1 MTDSL
6 NIKII
11 EAHRSSALSKESKSH
26 FVFEVS
32 FVTEIDKDFDLRQDI
47 TIEILNKLIKN
58 RIK

>member
-11 EAHRSSALSKESKSH
+11 EAHRSSELSQESKSL
-26 FVFEVS
+26 FVFEVC
-32 FVTEIDKDFDLRQDI
+32 FVTEIDKDFDLSQDI